1 MADPEIEL
9 PPSPEQMRLRDA
21 APGISD
27 PPKNPVA
34 SPQYST
40 NPTDFD
46 EKFDD
51 ENDSEESPDS
61 EEEEPGEVVWH
72 YLTYAT
78 ELPHPTSTCP
88 TRQGQQPPP
97 EFPNLKKY
105 TSPFDWPD
113 TRKNMT
119 IYIACIITAL
129 TAFSAGSYSPGVAQM
144 TEEWHVSNVAAY
156 VGITTFTSGML
167 PSIVFC
173 NSESMFSDFV

>member
-9 PPSPEQMRLRDA
+9 PPSPEQLRLRA
-21 APGISD
+21 SGISD
-27 PPKNPVA
+27 APTGV
-34 SPQYST
+34 SHQYPAD
-40 NPTDFD
+40 PTFATTPDFD

-51 ENDSEESPDS
+51 ENDSEEAPDS
-61 EEEEPGEVVWH
+61 EEEEPGEIVWH

-88 TRQGQQPPP
+88 TRPGQQPPP
-97 EFPNLKKY
+97 EVPDLKKY

-144 TEEWHVSNVAAY
+144 TDEWNVSNVAAY
-156 VGITTFTSGML
+156 VGITTFTSGKSFHL
-167 PSIVFC
+167 NCIL
-173 NSESMFSDFV
+173 